1 MVSRG
6 GDEKGEAMKV
16 LTSIQED
23 FIGALAQTPLRDTF
37 FLTGGTALSAFYLE
51 HRLSL
56 DMDFFTEEEGQVP
69 RVATLLEDLVSKLRG
84 RLEVKRS
91 FRSYLEF
98 FITRGEETLRCDFA
112 MDSPYRLRQKIFKE
126 EYGIYVDNVLDIS
139 CNKLSALY
147 DRSDPKDFVDVY
159 FIDREIISFEELL
172 EEARK
177 KHVGLDNYWLAVS
190 LAKIEDFNILPRM
203 LKPVTLQ
210 ELKDF
215 FDRKAEWL
223 MEK

>member
-1 MVSRG
+1 
-6 GDEKGEAMKV
+6 MKV

-23 FIGALAQTPLRDTF
+23 FIGVFAQTPLRETF

-51 HRLSL
+51 HRLSE

-69 RVATLLEDLVSKLRG
+69 RVTTMLEEIASKLG
-84 RLEVKRS
+84 GQLEIRRS

-98 FITRGEETLRCDFA
+98 LITRGEETLRCDFA
-112 MDSPYRLRQKIFKE
+112 MDSPYRLKEKIFRE
-126 EYGIYVDNVLDIS
+126 EHGIYIDNVLDIS

-159 FIDREIISFEELL
+159 FIDREIIPFEELL
-172 EEARK
+172 EEAKR
-177 KHVGLDNYWLAVS
+177 KHVGLDDYWLAVS
-190 LAKIEDFNILPRM
+190 LAKIGDFNILPRM

-210 ELKDF
+210 ELKEF
-215 FDRKAEWL
+215 FKHKADGL
-223 MEK
+223 MKK